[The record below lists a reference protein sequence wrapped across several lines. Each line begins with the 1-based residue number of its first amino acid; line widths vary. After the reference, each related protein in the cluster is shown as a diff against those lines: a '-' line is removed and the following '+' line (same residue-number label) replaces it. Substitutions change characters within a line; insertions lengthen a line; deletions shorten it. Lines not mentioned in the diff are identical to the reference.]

1 MNEGDTER
9 MTALAGQGGTVP
21 LFATPFAAVN
31 TGADREFNARLA
43 SLCESQRTAPGVTSR
58 DPLHFQGPD
67 DFLDLSD
74 ATAVELRRLMLG
86 QASSVV
92 SGLSSIGAAEFGKL
106 HIQARGWCSIVQR
119 NGHVPAQHFSSASWL
134 AVYCVQAGES
144 EAGFNSAGVLR
155 LYERRL
161 ASMYRDASTW
171 ELKSPYRYGN
181 HAWSPMP
188 GWMALFPAHLPHEVS
203 VVRSATALILVFAK
217 IRFVDASAKDI
228 GTG

>member
-1 MNEGDTER
+1 MNSFRLDMDDTGH
-9 MTALAGQGGTVP
+9 MTALAGQSGTVP

-31 TGADREFNARLA
+31 TGADRHFNARLA
-43 SLCESQRTAPGVTSR
+43 NLCELQRSAR
-58 DPLHFQGPD
+58 DPLHFRGRE

-74 ATAVELRRLMLG
+74 ESAGELKRLILG
-86 QASSVV
+86 SASTVV
-92 SGLSSIGAAEFGKL
+92 AGLNSIGAAEFGKL

-119 NGHVPAQHFSSASWL
+119 NGHVPAQHFPGASWL

-144 EAGFNSAGVLR
+144 HAEFKSAGVLR

-161 ASMYRDASTW
+161 GSIYRDASNS

-181 HAWSPMP
+181 HTWTPLP

-203 VVRSATALILVFAK
+203 VVRSATSLILVFAM
-217 IRFVDASAKDI
+217 IRFVDVNAKDS
-228 GTG
+228 GNG